1 MKNLLHTIKVAKGEI
16 KGSILLKNA
25 TLVNVLSSEI
35 YKTDVILY
43 ESVIAGIGE
52 DYQSAEKIIN
62 LNGKFLLPGLLDG
75 HLHIESSLLS
85 PPEFAKLV
93 VLHGT
98 TTVIIDPHEIANV
111 LGIAGIKYM
120 IDAGKNLPID
130 IFAMI
135 SSCVPATHMETSGAA
150 LKAADIDQALDFD
163 KVLGLAELMNFTG
176 VISAVPGVLEILKVA
191 QAKGKLIDGHAP
203 GLLGKQLQAYI
214 AAGVGSDHEC
224 VTKEEALEKLRSG
237 MRVMIREGSAA
248 KNLAA
253 LLPLVIKQNCRRFI
267 FVTDDK
273 HPEDLIEEGHIDHI
287 LRKAVSLGLNPIM
300 AIQMATINTAE
311 YFGLKDRGAIAPGYK
326 ADIVVVDD
334 LKDFEINMVFKDGQ
348 LVVEKGK
355 ILVNIPKYK
364 DVSVLK
370 TVKVKGLSKE
380 SFRIQVKQGEAK
392 VIGLIPNQIVTQK
405 LFSKPKHEN
414 GLVVSDTANDILKLA
429 VIERHHA
436 TGNIGLGLVNGF
448 GLQTGAL
455 ASSVA
460 HDSHNI
466 IVVGTSDEDM
476 LCAAK
481 RVVDME
487 GGFAIANRGEIVA
500 SLALPIAG
508 LMSDAPAEE
517 VCKQLKHLLKVAKEL
532 GAKPVNPFITLSFLA
547 LPVIPEL
554 RLTDKGLVDVNK
566 FEIVSL
572 FG

>member
-1 MKNLLHTIKVAKGEI
+1 MKKLSHTIKVAKGEI

-25 TLVNVLSSEI
+25 TLVNVLSSEL
-35 YKTDVILY
+35 YKANVVLY
-43 ESVIAGIGE
+43 DSVIAGIGE
-52 DYQSAEKIIN
+52 DYQSAEKTID
-62 LNGKFLLPGLLDG
+62 LSGKFLLPGLLDG

-98 TTVIIDPHEIANV
+98 TTVVIDPHEIANV

-130 IFAMI
+130 IFPMI
-135 SSCVPATHMETSGAA
+135 SSCVPATHMETSGAV

-163 KVLGLAELMNFTG
+163 RVLGLAELMNFPG
-176 VISAVPGVLEILKVA
+176 VVSAVPGVLEILKVA
-191 QAKGKLIDGHAP
+191 QTKGKLIDGHAP
-203 GLLGKQLQAYI
+203 GLSGKQLQAYV

-224 VTKEEALEKLRSG
+224 VSKKEALEKLRSG

-253 LLPLVIKQNCRRFI
+253 LLPLVTKQNCRRFI

-287 LRKAVSLGLNPIM
+287 LRKAVSLGLDPIM

-326 ADIVVVDD
+326 ADIVVADD
-334 LKDFEINMVFKDGQ
+334 LKDFKINMVFKNGQ
-348 LVVEKGK
+348 PVVEKGK
-355 ILVNIPKYK
+355 ILVKIPKYK
-364 DVSVLK
+364 DTSVLK

-380 SFRIQVKQGEAK
+380 SFRIQAKQGKAK

-405 LFSKPKHEN
+405 LFSKPKHED

-448 GLQTGAL
+448 GLKGGAL

-476 LCAAK
+476 FCAAE
-481 RVVDME
+481 RIVDMG
-487 GGFAIANRGEIVA
+487 GGFAITNRGEVVA

-508 LMSDAPAEE
+508 LMSDATAEE
-517 VCKQLKHLLKVAKEL
+517 ICQQLKHLLKVAKEL
-532 GAKPVNPFITLSFLA
+532 GAKPANPFITLSFLA

-572 FG
+572 FD